1 MSKHTPGPW
10 DLFDLAPAINA
21 GNMRKPHGDGTKFRI
36 TGSHTLLV
44 ELIGCSDGFVYGANE
59 ANARLIS
66 AAPELLEALES
77 IAEYWNQDRNDQ
89 AMHDACWHAIE
100 TARAAIARAKGETK

>member
-66 AAPELLEALES
+66 AAPTMYAYIEEASKNGCKKAASILEK
-77 IAEYWNQDRNDQ
+77 INGN
-89 AMHDACWHAIE
+89 
-100 TARAAIARAKGETK
+100 T

>member
-1 MSKHTPGPW
+1 VFIVAFAFLASDTTPKTLEDSTMYNQEQKVDSTPHQTLSSAASNATQSKA
-10 DLFDLAPAINA
+10 D
-21 GNMRKPHGDGTKFRI
+21 
-36 TGSHTLLV
+36 
-44 ELIGCSDGFVYGANE
+44 E